1 MTRYIKKY
9 KKISFWRRFWLTK
22 WMFGSKPARIE
33 FYYEKEEEEEEDGK
47 NELF

>member
-22 WMFGSKPARIE
+22 WLFSSKPVRTE
-33 FYYEKEEEEEEDGK
+33 FYYEKEGDGK